1 MLKSLEEL
9 INIIRSRKNSDVSKS
24 YTARL
29 LNNKVLSNE
38 KVEEEFQEL
47 LEAIKTGKNQTHE
60 AADLMYHFLVTLE
73 ASHVKFEDVLIE
85 LNKRTKQS
93 GIEEKKKR

>member
-60 AADLMYHFLVTLE
+60 AADLMYHLLVLLE
-73 ASHVKFEDVLIE
+73 TNNIKIEDVMEE
-85 LNKRTKQS
+85 LQNRRKQS
-93 GIEEKKKR
+93 GLEEKESR